1 MSVCEL
7 VESIVGVEIGAA
19 DQASVTRLL
28 GDLRRVRGWADSVE
42 VAAAARLA
50 ELARVSASMFPERV
64 AADAGRVSLIEAS
77 RGFERAK
84 TVEIVPELGLVLNAG
99 ETSAGHVDV
108 VTRALRDL
116 DAEQRRQLAERGDVL
131 ARAAAML
138 PREEFAKTVRRELRQ
153 LAVDGMARLERQKR
167 ATRLRTWTDRD
178 TGMWCLRGEF
188 DPETGLIFD
197 RKLQTMVD
205 SLFHDKTPATAPT
218 DPVSKQQHLRALALA
233 ALCDGNGGKLRT
245 EVTVL
250 IDATTLLEGEHADT
264 YIDLGLDVDLPVE
277 TIRRMATSADV
288 WTPVITAANG
298 INLHLGTIQTPG
310 QPRPATHPAR
320 HVPTCAM
327 PGCQVPFDK
336 TEIHHIDWFG
346 PANGRTDIDDLAP
359 SATPTT
365 AASTAATWP
374 YHRHPTNPHHHPPRR
389 HHHDHRPTQTRRRLN
404 RPGAAGGQR
413 FQGAEG
419 DTAPGAVSTSKP
431 SSVTRIVCSNWA
443 VRLPSAV
450 TAVQSS
456 STPSC
461 AATCPG

>member
-1 MSVCEL
+1 MRRALDVGRRDAGRALAPLGRARGERRLELVEARRVVGEERPVGHAVADEDVQEREGECRVGARERLQVQVGALGGPGRDRVDHDDRARRLRQPVLVGVRRGRGGIRAPDEMPAVL

-167 ATRLRTWTDRD
+167 AARLRTWTDRD

-188 DPETGLIFD
+188 DPETGLILD

-218 DPVSKQQHLRALALA
+218 DPVPNS
-233 ALCDGNGGKLRT
+233 
-245 EVTVL
+245 
-250 IDATTLLEGEHADT
+250 
-264 YIDLGLDVDLPVE
+264 
-277 TIRRMATSADV
+277 S
-288 WTPVITAANG
+288 
-298 INLHLGTIQTPG
+298 
-310 QPRPATHPAR
+310 
-320 HVPTCAM
+320 TCA
-327 PGCQVPFDK
+327 PWLWRRC
-336 TEIHHIDWFG
+336 
-346 PANGRTDIDDLAP
+346 
-359 SATPTT
+359 ATAT
-365 AASTAATWP
+365 AASCV
-374 YHRHPTNPHHHPPRR
+374 PRS
-389 HHHDHRPTQTRRRLN
+389 P
-404 RPGAAGGQR
+404 
-413 FQGAEG
+413 
-419 DTAPGAVSTSKP
+419 
-431 SSVTRIVCSNWA
+431 C
-443 VRLPSAV
+443 
-450 TAVQSS
+450 
-456 STPSC
+456 
-461 AATCPG
+461 